1 MEYLLLTYERIIIN
15 KLSPLNI
22 VGPYKNN
29 KTGDLYEVI
38 EFAINATN
46 AQDGQEMVIY
56 KKFFQKPQD
65 LGNEQKFVRE
75 KNEFFNKFTYYG

>member
-1 MEYLLLTYERIIIN
+1 MN

-22 VGPYKNN
+22 VGTYKNN

-56 KKFFQKPQD
+56 KKVDKD
-65 LGNEQKFVRE
+65 QKFVRE
-75 KNEFFNKFTYYG
+75 KNEFFEKFTYNEK